1 MLDFIAQFLGHLFDF
16 LGQAGSPRAWS
27 LLIGLLV
34 LISIAC
40 ALLLWMRP

>member
-1 MLDFIAQFLGHLFDF
+1 MSDFVAQVLGHLFDF
-16 LGQAGSPRAWS
+16 LGQAGRPRAWS

-34 LISIAC
+34 LISVAC